1 MKALLLVI
9 KLTNTSDTQHR
20 EHPFSVNIQNGLFSL
35 SPVKSY
41 EMILKASRFMSTMQ
55 AASAGRKDDAGG

>member
-9 KLTNTSDTQHR
+9 KLTNISDTQHR

-41 EMILKASRFMSTMQ
+41 EMILKASRFISTMQ
-55 AASAGRKDDAGG
+55 AASVGRKDDAGG